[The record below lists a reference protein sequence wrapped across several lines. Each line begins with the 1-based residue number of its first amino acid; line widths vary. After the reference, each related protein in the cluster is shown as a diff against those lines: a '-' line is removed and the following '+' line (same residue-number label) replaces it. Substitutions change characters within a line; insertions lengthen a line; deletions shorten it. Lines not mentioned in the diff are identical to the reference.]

1 MKKIKVVL
9 QWLMSDTVEL
19 EVPEQATYAE
29 TLAYAK
35 KRAYDQYA
43 IGCHAPIETRLYVD
57 DSLEVNDDLT
67 LEANGIIFPVL
78 DLDNEDAYNEGA
90 FSNAP
95 CHECLSYY
103 CRCDITGSDIKLKDY
118 DRE

>member
-35 KRAYDQYA
+35 KRAYDMYA
-43 IGCHAPIETRLYVD
+43 IETKLYVD

-67 LEANGIIFPVL
+67 LEANGIIFPA
-78 DLDNEDAYNEGA
+78 LDNEDAYNEGA